1 MKRKLLFI
9 LAVLVT
15 SVVYSAP
22 VLVPMNNNKEY
33 ARLSDDK
40 KIILKGDYKTGNEDT
55 LVVFSKMRNNPL
67 EVIEAFRFS
76 PTEDKILLKSG
87 NEYFVYRIGTNRS
100 EKLSTNGSQIAPI
113 FSPDGNNVAFI
124 RANNIFVKRLQFE
137 TEVQVTTDGGAEV
150 SNGLHSQKITQ
161 AFGNLVSMVWSQDN
175 SSLVYIKN
183 QQVYV
188 YNIQYKWHKPVV
200 LPNFTDGYVTHIQWT
215 NTENQFVVMYL
226 NRLQNE
232 LSVALVDVNTLI
244 AKRLYN
250 HQEDKYISP
259 ENASYILFFP
269 DSREFGVLEEKD
281 GNNHLHVYSL
291 NNGRYIYQVGKGS
304 YDVTK
309 VYGYDAKTKQ
319 IFYQSNGNGP
329 LNRGVYAINVKTG
342 KRTSLA
348 VEEGTNDAFF
358 SKDFKYF
365 ELVYSN
371 VNQPHIYSVCDANGK
386 IIRELHRDIIDETIK
401 KEFFQFTDSLS
412 GWIIRKEGL
421 KNAPVVM
428 NIVDTQNQ
436 WKKDVSYK
444 LAEQGF
450 VVATVTAHGEVGYGE
465 YFKKSVH
472 GNIFKVPALDY
483 VAAAKGLIKQGIA
496 NPKNVF
502 IMGNR
507 MAGGVVLSALMQD
520 KTPFAGGVV
529 ISPVT
534 DLVNYNKAEVERY
547 MKQHGATAGY
557 RTNSA
562 IGNAKNIK
570 GKLLIVHSM
579 NDGVNSV
586 ENTNRLIEEL
596 VDAGVQFEMQL
607 YPNKDE
613 SFTASLLQPHLYNR
627 ILNFLKN
634 NTKNN

>member
-1 MKRKLLFI
+1 MKKTIIIAI
-9 LAVLVT
+9 LAFVA
-15 SVVYSAP
+15 SVACAAP
-22 VLVPMNNNKEY
+22 VLVPMNNPKEY
-33 ARLSDDK
+33 ARLSEDK
-40 KIILKGDYKTGNEDT
+40 QLLLKGDYKSGKEDT
-55 LVVFSKMRNNPL
+55 LVVFSKMRTNPL
-67 EVIEAFRFS
+67 ATVEAFRFS

-87 NEYFVYRIGTNRS
+87 NEYFVYRIGTNKS
-100 EKLSTNGSQIAPI
+100 DKLSNNGPQTAPI
-113 FSPDGNNVAFI
+113 FSGDGNNVAFI
-124 RANNIFVKRLQFE
+124 RANNIFIKRLQFE

-150 SNGLHSQKITQ
+150 TNGLHSKKITQ
-161 AFGNLVSMVWSQDN
+161 AFGNLVSMAWSKDN

-188 YNIQYKWHKPVV
+188 YNIQYKWHKQVT
-200 LPNFTDGYVTHIQWT
+200 LPGYTDGYITHIQWT
-215 NTENQFVVMYL
+215 NSEKEFVVMYL
-226 NRLQNE
+226 NRLQTE
-232 LSVALVDVNTLI
+232 LSVAIVNVETLI

-250 HQEDKYISP
+250 CKEDKYISP
-259 ENASYILFFP
+259 ENASYILLFP
-269 DSREFGVLEEKD
+269 DTPEFGVLEEKD
-281 GNNHLHVYSL
+281 GYNHLHVYSL
-291 NNGRYIYQVGKGS
+291 NNGRYIYQVGKGD

-329 LNRGVYAINVKTG
+329 LNRGVYAINVKTA
-342 KRTSLA
+342 KRAPIA
-348 VEEGTNDAFF
+348 VEDGTNDAFF

-371 VNQPHIYSVCDANGK
+371 VNQPHTYSVCESDGDVL
-386 IIRELHRDIIDETIK
+386 RQLHQDIMNETIM
-401 KEFFQFTDSLS
+401 KEYYQFTDSLT
-412 GWIIRKEGL
+412 GWIIRKPGL
-421 KNAPVVM
+421 KNAPVVFD
-428 NIVDTQNQ
+428 VTDAQNQ
-436 WKKDVSYK
+436 WKQDISYK

-450 VVATVTAHGEVGYGE
+450 VVATVAAHGEIGFGE
-465 YFKKSVH
+465 EYKKSIH

-483 VAAAKGLIKQGIA
+483 IAAAKGLVKAGIA
-496 NPKNVF
+496 NINNIF
-502 IMGNR
+502 MMGNR
-507 MAGGVVLSALMQD
+507 LAGGVVLSALMQP
-520 KTPFAGGVV
+520 KSPFAGGVV

-547 MKQHGATAGY
+547 MKQYGATAGY

-562 IGNAKNIK
+562 LGNAKNIK

-579 NDGVNSV
+579 NDGMNSI

-596 VDAGVQFEMQL
+596 VEAGVQFEMQL

-634 NTKNN
+634 NVK